1 MLVQNSST
9 RYGPIHYNRIPS
21 VSLILLANS
30 GVGRKGAGNVRQTSV
45 CRWFPPLVHCRK
57 PRQTEV
63 CRTFLNSPTVS
74 ARSELVLQTSVSRP
88 AFNLAF
94 SPDGRLLA
102 SMDFIAG
109 SIKLWEVSTGRELF
123 LINLGTRSPT
133 A

>member
-45 CRWFPPLVHCRK
+45 CRWFPPLVHRRK

-63 CRTFLNSPTVS
+63 CRTFLDSPTVS
-74 ARSELVLQTSVSRP
+74 SLRDAAGGMPRAGCRKRSEGSTWLKPKLVTERTLSSSV
-88 AFNLAF
+88 
-94 SPDGRLLA
+94 
-102 SMDFIAG
+102 
-109 SIKLWEVSTGRELF
+109 
-123 LINLGTRSPT
+123 
-133 A
+133 